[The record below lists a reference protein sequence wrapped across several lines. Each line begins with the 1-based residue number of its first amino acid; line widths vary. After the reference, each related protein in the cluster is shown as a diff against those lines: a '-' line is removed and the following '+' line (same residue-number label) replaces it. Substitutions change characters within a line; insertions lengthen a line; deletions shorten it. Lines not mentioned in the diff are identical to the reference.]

1 MLRCSPAAQS
11 ATDTQTSDTRS
22 VSCSQCSLQ
31 NRICSGP
38 LSSPVLPGV
47 SETRKSDGKAND
59 ICGKFGAKVLCT
71 ALWEIQRQAETVGYA
86 LSASR
91 ASSAGAQ
98 ARHEHRRVA
107 LRFGGDAGIT
117 DVEVWRTFCEA
128 CQLYFGHFV
137 SFCDLPDVCLIC
149 FLQLEYRFEEAIHI
163 HKLCSPP
170 QDAVYCNRGG
180 ETAIPTSAQLA

>member
-1 MLRCSPAAQS
+1 LLRCSPAAQS
-11 ATDTQTSDTRS
+11 ATDTQTSDPRS
-22 VSCSQCSLQ
+22 VSCSLQ

-71 ALWEIQRQAETVGYA
+71 ALWEIQRQAETVGDA

-98 ARHEHRRVA
+98 ARHEHRRVV

-117 DVEVWRTFCEA
+117 DVEVWRTFAKRASCT
-128 CQLYFGHFV
+128 L
-137 SFCDLPDVCLIC
+137 DTL
-149 FLQLEYRFEEAIHI
+149 
-163 HKLCSPP
+163 
-170 QDAVYCNRGG
+170 
-180 ETAIPTSAQLA
+180 